1 MRRALLPLLL
11 LVAVLTAACSI
22 VPPPGAPLGSEQ
34 NPVKL
39 ALAPSTDTQKAI
51 AAIEPLTRLLTAET
65 GLRFKLTQPTSYEA
79 VLEAMGTTNLDV
91 GWLPPLAYVVAH
103 DRVGAQPLLASVRH
117 GSTASSGQIVV
128 RADGGIASPADLR
141 GRRFAFV
148 DESSVNG
155 YLMPRALLAAQG
167 IEPDAFFAGT
177 VFSGNSDAVL
187 QAISARRVEGGA
199 TAGDGT
205 SATSLTSPD
214 LAEQLRVIART
225 APVPNETLCLRK
237 GIPPE
242 LARKIVDGL
251 QHVAASPAGAQV
263 LHDLYDIDGL
273 ATVTDG
279 AFEPIRS
286 AIRLLDVNPDAA
298 LGQRRPTP
306 SP

>member
-1 MRRALLPLLL
+1 VRYLLALLL
-11 LVAVLTAACSI
+11 AVLCAACSM
-22 VPPPGAPLGSEQ
+22 VPPAGAPLGSEQ

-39 ALAPSTDTQKAI
+39 ALTPETDTQKAI

-65 GLRFKLTQPTSYEA
+65 GLRFKLSQPTSHEA
-79 VLEAMGTTNLDV
+79 VVEAMSTTNLDV

-117 GSTASSGQIVV
+117 GSTSSSGQIVV
-128 RADGGIASPADLR
+128 RADGGITSPAGLK

-148 DESSVNG
+148 DEASVNG

-177 VFSGNSDAVL
+177 VFSGDSDAVL
-187 QAISARRVEGGA
+187 RAITSRRVEGGA
-199 TAGDGT
+199 TAGDGA
-205 SATSLTSPD
+205 SANGLTSPD
-214 LAEQLRVIART
+214 LAEPLRVIART

-242 LARKIVDGL
+242 LAQKISAGL
-251 QHVAASPAGAQV
+251 ERVAASPAGAEV
-263 LHDLYDIDGL
+263 LRDLYGIDGL
-273 ATVTDG
+273 APITDG
-279 AFEPIRS
+279 AFEPVRS

-298 LGQRRPTP
+298 LGQHRPTP
-306 SP
+306 TP